1 MRPPSLLQ
9 YQMAVQNPDVAF
21 ARDPELIDGECQCD
35 RRGMPKVAS
44 GGFAATFR
52 IHNGDRHWAV
62 RCFHRNGGGDRR
74 LLERYQQIG
83 NFITANPALDFLV
96 PVTYLS
102 NGITV
107 GEGHFPTVRMRWVDG
122 VSLGVWLARWA
133 SGPTPDPQAVET
145 VRAAIG
151 AAVDALQRNG
161 VAHGDLQHGN
171 ILVRPDLSIW
181 LIDYDGMYLPAIAS
195 YGAIEEG
202 HRNYQHP
209 DRGAHYDKTLDRFAA
224 ESIDLSLAALAR
236 RPRLWEEYGGTGE
249 NLLFTA
255 TDFADPERSPAFD
268 ELKSIGDL
276 ADRVQRFRDACRAG
290 YSDIETA
297 LRGRPPTTLYGP
309 RSVAF
314 GRVIPGDQ
322 ADELRALAGEV
333 VTVFGTVV
341 STKMPMAGVALINLG
356 VWQSGDFTIV
366 GFDEVA
372 GALYKSYGRDG
383 RYGKWLP
390 RLEGKRVAVT
400 GLVTLFQSKH
410 AQQATP
416 QIILD
421 DARFLQ
427 ILDDARFDEY
437 ERDARR
443 RFDPSP
449 ASPEQPKAGKPQPDT
464 RIEADHQSAAPFER
478 SAAGTARTASRTPLE
493 TEREANRNAQLDKR
507 YRNRKPGTSQ
517 VPSPDPRP
525 PAAPAPKPAASQRPR
540 VSPPLSPG
548 PVSPPADNRPPP
560 VPPQYRTTRIDPAP
574 PSSHPAPSP
583 PVPPIY
589 VPPTAYQPPPSQPIY
604 RTSPAYSPS
613 PARPSASPRRNRR
626 RDALFLILLVVA
638 VVGLALVILL

>member
-1 MRPPSLLQ
+1 M
-9 YQMAVQNPDVAF
+9 QNPDIAF
-21 ARDPELIDGECQCD
+21 ARDPELIDGECQRD

-62 RCFHRNGGGDRR
+62 RCFHRTGGGDRH

-83 NFITANPALDFLV
+83 NFITAHPALDFLV

-102 NGITV
+102 NGIKV
-107 GEGHFPTVRMRWVDG
+107 GDNDFPTVRMRWVNG

-133 SGPTPDPQAVET
+133 SGPAPVPQAVET

-151 AAVDALQRNG
+151 AAVAALRRNG

-171 ILVRPDLSIW
+171 ILVRPDSSIW
-181 LIDYDGMYLPAIAS
+181 LIDYDGMYLPAIAD

-209 DRGAHYDKTLDRFAA
+209 DRGTHYDDTLDRFAA
-224 ESIDLSLAALAR
+224 ESIDLSLSALAR
-236 RPRLWEEYGGTGE
+236 RPRLWEDYGGTGE

-255 TDFADPERSPAFD
+255 TDFADPEQSRVFD

-297 LRGRPPTTLYGP
+297 LCGRPPTTLHGP
-309 RSVAF
+309 RTVAF
-314 GRVIPGDQ
+314 GRVVPGDQ

-341 STKMPMAGVALINLG
+341 STKMPMDGVALINLG
-356 VWQSGDFTIV
+356 IWQSGDFTIV

-372 GALYKSYGRDG
+372 GALHKSHGRDG

-390 RLEGKRVAVT
+390 RLEGERVAVT

-410 AQQATP
+410 ARQATP

-427 ILDDARFDEY
+427 ILDDARLDEY

-449 ASPEQPKAGKPQPDT
+449 APPQQPKACDT
-464 RIEADHQSAAPFER
+464 RIETHHRSAAPSAR
-478 SAAGTARTASRTPLE
+478 SAAGTARTASRAPLE

-517 VPSPDPRP
+517 VPPPDPRL
-525 PAAPAPKPAASQRPR
+525 PAAPAPKPAAAQRPQ
-540 VSPPLSPG
+540 VSPPPSPG
-548 PVSPPADNRPPP
+548 PVAPPANNRPPP
-560 VPPQYRTTRIDPAP
+560 VPPQYRTIRIDPALPP
-574 PSSHPAPSP
+574 PSSHQAPPP
-583 PVPPIY
+583 PVPPVY
-589 VPPTAYQPPPSQPIY
+589 VPPQPAYQPPPSQPIY
-604 RTSPAYSPS
+604 RTSPAYSPL
-613 PARPSASPRRNRR
+613 PARPSASPRQNRR
-626 RDALFLILLVVA
+626 RDAFFLILLVAA